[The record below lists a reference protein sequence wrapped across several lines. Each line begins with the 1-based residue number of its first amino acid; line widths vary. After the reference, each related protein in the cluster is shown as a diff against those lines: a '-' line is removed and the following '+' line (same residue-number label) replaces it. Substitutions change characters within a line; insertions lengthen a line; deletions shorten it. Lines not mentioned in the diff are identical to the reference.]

1 MEIEKKYLISSI
13 PFSLDCFKAKKISQC
28 YISVDPTI
36 RLRQSDSQY
45 ILTVKGSGS
54 ICREEF
60 ELLISY
66 EQYEK
71 LLLKAE
77 TPILQKTRYFVPIEN
92 NLTAEVDIYH
102 GSLQGLITVEVE
114 FESINTAEAFIPPLW
129 FGIDVSSDFRYTNSN
144 LCIHGIPK

>member
-1 MEIEKKYLISSI
+1 MEIEKKYLNSSI
-13 PFSLDCFKAKKISQC
+13 PFSLDCFRSKIISQC
-28 YISVDPTI
+28 YISINPTI
-36 RLRQSDSQY
+36 RLRQSDSHY
-45 ILTVKGSGS
+45 ILTVKGSGL

-60 ELLISY
+60 ELTLTI

-77 TPILQKTRYFVPIEN
+77 TPVLQKTRYFVPIED

-102 GSLQGLITVEVE
+102 GNLQGLITVEVE
-114 FESINTAEAFIPPLW
+114 FESIERAENFIPPQW
-129 FGIDVSSDFRYTNSN
+129 FGIDISSDFRYANSN